1 MNNKNSKIIVISVI
15 SAIIVVI
22 VLWFAFENKSN
33 PTNNITEENNT
44 DVKVHEILTIED
56 DDGSK
61 VNISESIKNAKFK
74 IDGLEIT
81 NIKLSELV
89 GQTNITAEVKNT
101 TAKKI
106 EGTDV
111 KIILLDSNNKEIVSI
126 DGYIGIVEPYGI
138 AKLNSTTSLDYSNAY
153 GIKIVKNEEK

>member
-61 VNISESIKNAKFK
+61 VNISENIKNAKFK
-74 IDGLEIT
+74 IDGLEIS

-89 GQTNITAEVKNT
+89 GQTNISANVKNN
-101 TAKKI
+101 
-106 EGTDV
+106 TDQKNGEINV
-111 KIILLDSNNKEIVSI
+111 RIILLDSNNAEIISM
-126 DGYIGIVEPYGI
+126 DGYIGVIEPYGETT
-138 AKLNSTTSLDYSNAY
+138 LNSSTTLDYSEAY
-153 GIKIVKNEEK
+153 GIKIVKK